1 MLIWT
6 FFQYGCPKLRRDRDG
21 KKNVSTLISTV
32 SALMSA
38 KFLRIFLETAIFLK
52 ILNYF
57 CLKEDA
63 GLHSKYPNPLY
74 LGMLS
79 ANYGGNWPCDSS
91 KNVKKKFIIII
102 RQTDLTKKI

>member
-1 MLIWT
+1 M
-6 FFQYGCPKLRRDRDG
+6 
-21 KKNVSTLISTV
+21 
-32 SALMSA
+32 
-38 KFLRIFLETAIFLK
+38 RIFLETANFLK

-57 CLKEDA
+57 RLKEDA

-91 KNVKKKFIIII
+91 KNVKKKIHDNNS
-102 RQTDLTKKI
+102 TDRLDEKNLTRKDLQQLLIYM